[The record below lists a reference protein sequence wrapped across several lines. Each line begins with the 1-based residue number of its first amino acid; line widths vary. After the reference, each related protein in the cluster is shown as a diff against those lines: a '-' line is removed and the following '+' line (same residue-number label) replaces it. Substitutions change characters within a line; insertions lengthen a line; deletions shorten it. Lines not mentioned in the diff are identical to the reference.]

1 LEEMEIAAVE
11 ESDLG
16 VGAFEGL
23 SGDEAAETTAD
34 DEDAMWR
41 WHKGSLRNTLQPM
54 ARWRN

>member
-1 LEEMEIAAVE
+1 MEIAAVE

-23 SGDEAAETTAD
+23 GGDEAAKAATD

-41 WHKGSLRNTLQPM
+41 WHKGPLRNTLQPM